1 MCLGG
6 KIDFCDFLWLLIAY
20 RSFQKLPAPHAIIR
34 YELYLQEEDLCAHIC
49 FCPHPSLSCCTA
61 LPFYSLPPSLPRCR
75 LNLFLF
81 IVSSSSSGA
90 GLWVSMLR
98 GRRRSCLCCV
108 VHYNLLYVLKRR
120 KKGPCHVMNK
130 RRKVCGPFVF
140 CLWTNTFLNCFC
152 SCFCCIM
159 HCCPC
164 TIANCICQIAGCQ
177 CVDVDR
183 RKGLGRAQSRSAG
196 NSLLL
201 TVPPTDIGLQNTKSA
216 QYGFKNIT

>member
-1 MCLGG
+1 MLNPSLLYASFNLDADVFFPFHVAVLWVVLVLTVCFRRQNAHCSVGKPLPLTVAVCLQSPVLWSAKATEATSLTNLSGG
-6 KIDFCDFLWLLIAY
+6 NRLLWLPVVADCLQVF
-20 RSFQKLPAPHAIIR
+20 SNLPAPHVVIR

-49 FCPHPSLSCCTA
+49 FCLHPSLSCCTA

-98 GRRRSCLCCV
+98 GSRRSCLCCV

-130 RRKVCGPFVF
+130 RRKVCG
-140 CLWTNTFLNCFC
+140 
-152 SCFCCIM
+152 
-159 HCCPC
+159 
-164 TIANCICQIAGCQ
+164 IC
-177 CVDVDR
+177 
-183 RKGLGRAQSRSAG
+183 
-196 NSLLL
+196 LL
-201 TVPPTDIGLQNTKSA
+201 TLD
-216 QYGFKNIT
+216 QYFP

>member
-1 MCLGG
+1 MLTALLASLYPSLLLSVCSHLYYEVQRPQKPHLWLMCLGG
-6 KIDFCDFLWLLIAY
+6 NRLLWLPVVADCLQVF
-20 RSFQKLPAPHAIIR
+20 SNLPAPHVVIR

-49 FCPHPSLSCCTA
+49 FCLHPSLSCCTA

-130 RRKVCGPFVF
+130 RRKVCG
-140 CLWTNTFLNCFC
+140 
-152 SCFCCIM
+152 
-159 HCCPC
+159 
-164 TIANCICQIAGCQ
+164 IC
-177 CVDVDR
+177 
-183 RKGLGRAQSRSAG
+183 
-196 NSLLL
+196 LL
-201 TVPPTDIGLQNTKSA
+201 TLD
-216 QYGFKNIT
+216 QYFP